1 MIKIFPF
8 GKYIKD
14 FIYFSSY
21 MSDKKQIPDVAFS
34 KSFRGYDVS
43 EVNEYV
49 QNVNA
54 YEVSVQHTIE
64 KLESKVGDLETEI
77 QRLRELESSLFRAI
91 KMAEEAQENWK
102 IKMAQEAEEQ
112 KINTQKHS
120 KKIIEDA
127 TKEAEKIKFLAES
140 EKKQL
145 LMGAS
150 QELKEQE
157 RGLKTLKEAQREIAR
172 QLSSVANLTLGQLSS
187 WEVLK
192 NEEKEVLPIEK
203 PAKEKL
209 LVKKAIAVK
218 KSKSVPNAKEKSDL
232 TKINQAKPS
241 SKKSVSPKR
250 KLTNSDL
257 SASSHVDDGLP
268 TLNKVLAAYAKS
280 TGPKGKIGDIN

>member
-1 MIKIFPF
+1 
-8 GKYIKD
+8 
-14 FIYFSSY
+14 
-21 MSDKKQIPDVAFS
+21 MSDKKQIPEVAFS

-77 QRLRELESSLFRAI
+77 TRLRELESSLFRAM

-102 IKMAQEAEEQ
+102 VKMAKEAEEQ
-112 KINTQKHS
+112 KISAQKHT

-192 NEEKEVLPIEK
+192 NDGTEVTPIEK

-209 LVKKAIAVK
+209 IIKKANVVK
-218 KSKSVPNAKEKSDL
+218 KSKSVAAVKVDPDL
-232 TKINQAKPS
+232 PKINQVKS
-241 SKKSVSPKR
+241 SVKKKVNPKK
-250 KLTNSDL
+250 KLTNADL
-257 SASSHVDDGLP
+257 LGENGGDDGLP

>member
-1 MIKIFPF
+1 
-8 GKYIKD
+8 
-14 FIYFSSY
+14 

-34 KSFRGYDVS
+34 RSFRGYDIS
-43 EVNEYV
+43 EVNDYV

-77 QRLRELESSLFRAI
+77 TRLRELESSLFRAI

-112 KINTQKHS
+112 KISAQKLA

-127 TKEAEKIKFLAES
+127 KKEAEKIKFLAES

-145 LMGAS
+145 LMAAS

-157 RGLKTLKEAQREIAR
+157 RGLKTLKEAQREIGKQFSSLANLALD
-172 QLSSVANLTLGQLSS
+172 QLSTWEGLETEVTEIPMGKKLENVIVKKTSDVKKPVSTVKQKSDSPNANQVKSS
-187 WEVLK
+187 
-192 NEEKEVLPIEK
+192 
-203 PAKEKL
+203 AKKKVNPKKK
-209 LVKKAIAVK
+209 LVK
-218 KSKSVPNAKEKSDL
+218 SNLPTENGG
-232 TKINQAKPS
+232 
-241 SKKSVSPKR
+241 
-250 KLTNSDL
+250 
-257 SASSHVDDGLP
+257 DDGLP

>member
-1 MIKIFPF
+1 
-8 GKYIKD
+8 
-14 FIYFSSY
+14 

-77 QRLRELESSLFRAI
+77 TRLRELESSLFRAM

-102 IKMAQEAEEQ
+102 VKMAKEAEEQ
-112 KINTQKHS
+112 KISAQKLA
-120 KKIIEDA
+120 KKFIEDA

-157 RGLKTLKEAQREIAR
+157 RGLKTLKEAQREIGR
-172 QLSSVANLTLGQLSS
+172 QLSSLANLTLDQLSS
-187 WEVLK
+187 WEGLK
-192 NEEKEVLPIEK
+192 NEETEITPVKQLEK
-203 PAKEKL
+203 GIVKKTSS
-209 LVKKAIAVK
+209 VKKANRITNVK
-218 KSKSVPNAKEKSDL
+218 KKVDLPQNSQLKPGVKKNDNAK
-232 TKINQAKPS
+232 
-241 SKKSVSPKR
+241 KK
-250 KLTNSDL
+250 LANADL
-257 SASSHVDDGLP
+257 SSENGGDDGLP

-280 TGPKGKIGDIN
+280 TGPKGKIGGIN

>member
-1 MIKIFPF
+1 
-8 GKYIKD
+8 
-14 FIYFSSY
+14 

-64 KLESKVGDLETEI
+64 KLESKVSDLETEI
-77 QRLRELESSLFRAI
+77 TRLRELESSLFRAM

-102 IKMAQEAEEQ
+102 VKMAKEAEEQ
-112 KINTQKHS
+112 KISAQKLAN
-120 KKIIEDA
+120 KVVEDA

-157 RGLKTLKEAQREIAR
+157 RGLKTLKEAQREIGK
-172 QLSSVANLTLGQLSS
+172 QLSSLANLTLDQLSS
-187 WEVLK
+187 WEGLK
-192 NEEKEVLPIEK
+192 NEETEITP
-203 PAKEKL
+203 
-209 LVKKAIAVK
+209 VKKTEKVIVKKTSAVK
-218 KSKSVPNAKEKSDL
+218 KPVSTVKQKSYSPNANQVKS
-232 TKINQAKPS
+232 S
-241 SKKSVSPKR
+241 VKKKVNPKK
-250 KLTNSDL
+250 KLANADL
-257 SASSHVDDGLP
+257 SASTAGDDGLP

>member
-1 MIKIFPF
+1 
-8 GKYIKD
+8 
-14 FIYFSSY
+14 
-21 MSDKKQIPDVAFS
+21 MSNKKQILDIAFS

-43 EVNEYV
+43 EVNDYV

-77 QRLRELESSLFRAI
+77 TRLRELESSLFRAM

-102 IKMAQEAEEQ
+102 IKMAQEVDEQ
-112 KINTQKHS
+112 KINAQKLA

-145 LMGAS
+145 LMAAS

-157 RGLKTLKEAQREIAR
+157 RGLKTLKEAQREIGK
-172 QLSSVANLTLGQLSS
+172 QLSSLANLTLDQLSS
-187 WEVLK
+187 WEGLK
-192 NEEKEVLPIEK
+192 SEVTEIPT
-203 PAKEKL
+203 
-209 LVKKAIAVK
+209 VKKLEKVIVK
-218 KSKSVPNAKEKSDL
+218 KTNAAKKPVSTVKQKSDS
-232 TKINQAKPS
+232 TKVNPVKS
-241 SKKSVSPKR
+241 SVKKKVNSKKSLAKS
-250 KLTNSDL
+250 NL
-257 SASSHVDDGLP
+257 STENGGDDGLP

>member
-1 MIKIFPF
+1 
-8 GKYIKD
+8 
-14 FIYFSSY
+14 

-34 KSFRGYDVS
+34 RSFRGYDVS

-49 QNVNA
+49 RNVNA

-64 KLESKVGDLETEI
+64 KLELKVGDLEKEI
-77 QRLRELESSLFRAI
+77 TRLRELESSLFRAM

-102 IKMAQEAEEQ
+102 IKMAQEAEELKISAQ
-112 KINTQKHS
+112 KLA
-120 KKIIEDA
+120 KKIVEDS

-157 RGLKTLKEAQREIAR
+157 RGLKSLKEAQQEIAK
-172 QLSSVANLTLGQLSS
+172 QLSSLANLTLGQLST
-187 WEVLK
+187 WEGLK
-192 NEEKEVLPIEK
+192 NEVTELAPIEK
-203 PAKEKL
+203 AEKVIVKKTRR
-209 LVKKAIAVK
+209 VKKANSEAMV
-218 KSKSVPNAKEKSDL
+218 NEKEDL
-232 TKINQAKPS
+232 GKINRAKS
-241 SKKSVSPKR
+241 STKKKMT
-250 KLTNSDL
+250 KSDL
-257 SASSHVDDGLP
+257 SAENGGDDGLP

>member
-1 MIKIFPF
+1 
-8 GKYIKD
+8 
-14 FIYFSSY
+14 

-34 KSFRGYDVS
+34 RSFRGYDIS

-77 QRLRELESSLFRAI
+77 TRLRELESSLFRAM

-102 IKMAQEAEEQ
+102 VKMAKEAEEQ
-112 KINTQKHS
+112 KISAQKLA
-120 KKIIEDA
+120 KKFIEDA

-140 EKKQL
+140 EKKQM

-150 QELKEQE
+150 QELREQE

-172 QLSSVANLTLGQLSS
+172 QLSSVANLTLSQLSS

-192 NEEKEVLPIEK
+192 NEVKEVLPTEK
-203 PAKEKL
+203 PAKEEL
-209 LVKKAIAVK
+209 IVKKAIAVK
-218 KSKSVPNAKEKSDL
+218 KSKSVANAKEKSDL
-232 TKINQAKPS
+232 PKIKQAKS
-241 SKKSVSPKR
+241 ATKKNLTSKK
-250 KLTNSDL
+250 KLTTSDL
-257 SASSHVDDGLP
+257 SASTTVDDGLP

>member
-1 MIKIFPF
+1 
-8 GKYIKD
+8 
-14 FIYFSSY
+14 

-34 KSFRGYDVS
+34 RSFRGYDVS

-64 KLESKVGDLETEI
+64 KLESKVSDLETEI
-77 QRLRELESSLFRAI
+77 QRLRELESSLFRAM

-102 IKMAQEAEEQ
+102 IKMTQEAEEQ
-112 KINTQKHS
+112 KTSTQIHT

-145 LMGAS
+145 LMGAV

-157 RGLKTLKEAQREIAR
+157 RGLTTLKEAQREIAR

-192 NEEKEVLPIEK
+192 NEVVEVTPIEK
-203 PAKEKL
+203 PSKEKL
-209 LVKKAIAVK
+209 IVKKASVVK
-218 KSKSVPNAKEKSDL
+218 KSKSTAAVKKERDL
-232 TKINQAKPS
+232 PKINQAKS
-241 SKKSVSPKR
+241 ITKKSVTSKK
-250 KLTNSDL
+250 KLTTSEL
-257 SASSHVDDGLP
+257 STENGGDDGLP

-280 TGPKGKIGDIN
+280 TGPKGKIEDIN

>member
-1 MIKIFPF
+1 
-8 GKYIKD
+8 
-14 FIYFSSY
+14 

-64 KLESKVGDLETEI
+64 KLESKVSDLETEI
-77 QRLRELESSLFRAI
+77 TRLRELESSLFRAM

-102 IKMAQEAEEQ
+102 VKMAKEAEEQ
-112 KINTQKHS
+112 KISAQKLAN
-120 KKIIEDA
+120 KVVEDA

-157 RGLKTLKEAQREIAR
+157 RGLKTLKEAQREIGK
-172 QLSSVANLTLGQLSS
+172 QLSSLANLTLDQLSS
-187 WEVLK
+187 WEGLK
-192 NEEKEVLPIEK
+192 NEETEITP
-203 PAKEKL
+203 
-209 LVKKAIAVK
+209 VKKTEKVIVKKTSAVK
-218 KSKSVPNAKEKSDL
+218 KPVSTVKQKSYSPNANQVKSS
-232 TKINQAKPS
+232 AK
-241 SKKSVSPKR
+241 KKVNPKK
-250 KLTNSDL
+250 KLVKSNL
-257 SASSHVDDGLP
+257 STENGGDDGLP

>member
-1 MIKIFPF
+1 
-8 GKYIKD
+8 
-14 FIYFSSY
+14 

-43 EVNEYV
+43 DVNEYV

-77 QRLRELESSLFRAI
+77 LRLRELESSIFRAM

-102 IKMAQEAEEQ
+102 IKMAQEVEEQ
-112 KINTQKHS
+112 KISTQKLT

-127 TKEAEKIKFLAES
+127 TKEADKIKFLAES

-192 NEEKEVLPIEK
+192 DEGTEVTPIEK

-209 LVKKAIAVK
+209 LVKKASVIK
-218 KSKSVPNAKEKSDL
+218 KSKSAAAVKVEHDL
-232 TKINQAKPS
+232 PKTNQAKS
-241 SKKSVSPKR
+241 NTKKNVASKK
-250 KLTNSDL
+250 KLTTSEL
-257 SASSHVDDGLP
+257 STEIGGDDGLP

>member
-1 MIKIFPF
+1 
-8 GKYIKD
+8 
-14 FIYFSSY
+14 
-21 MSDKKQIPDVAFS
+21 MSDKKQIPDLAFS

-64 KLESKVGDLETEI
+64 KLESKVSDLETEI
-77 QRLRELESSLFRAI
+77 TRLRELESSLFRAM

-102 IKMAQEAEEQ
+102 VKMAKEAEEQ
-112 KINTQKHS
+112 KISAQKLAN
-120 KKIIEDA
+120 KVVEDA

-157 RGLKTLKEAQREIAR
+157 RGLKTLKEAQREIGK
-172 QLSSVANLTLGQLSS
+172 QLSSLANLTLDQLSS
-187 WEVLK
+187 WEGLK
-192 NEEKEVLPIEK
+192 NEETEITPVK
-203 PAKEKL
+203 KL
-209 LVKKAIAVK
+209 EQLIVKKTSAVKKANTVNNVK
-218 KSKSVPNAKEKSDL
+218 KKVDLPENNQVKSSVKKKVNPKKKLANA
-232 TKINQAKPS
+232 
-241 SKKSVSPKR
+241 
-250 KLTNSDL
+250 DL
-257 SASSHVDDGLP
+257 SASTAGDDGLP